1 MYVILINFSADIR
14 KLCLLKKMSNTV
26 KMIYIYMLGYEKN
39 EYWEGREMSES
50 DKRKR
55 VELILVMVLDV
66 LALMVSY
73 GAANYIRNGSFI
85 WKSQRVA
92 ESTVFLYILLVY
104 IVVSFFRNTKKDFF
118 ERGYLKE
125 LVDIIKETTGVLA
138 ILIITLFLL
147 KISTDFSRVVIVS
160 TYLMVIGLQYVL
172 RNGFKLYVKWRQEKN
187 FYTKRLVIL
196 TMMDKVPEI
205 MERLNLESMYDY
217 KLKGWILL
225 DAPDDMIEKEYYGA
239 QVMGNYF
246 SMYDCLTQRVVDEVY
261 INVPYRSGVHVGQV
275 IERYEDMG
283 LTVNLNVNIF
293 DIDLKYAKKEL
304 RSLGGMYAITFQQS
318 VVDMKMRVVK
328 RIMDIA
334 GALVGLVITGV
345 VTIFLAPVLLLE
357 SPGPLIF
364 SQTRVGLNGRKFKFY
379 KFRSMYKDA
388 EERKKELM
396 AKNQMSGLMFKMDD
410 DPRIT
415 KVGKF
420 IRKTSIDEL
429 PQFWNVLKGDMSLI
443 GTRPPTV
450 DEFEKYKTQYKR
462 RLSIRPGI
470 TGLWQATGRSDI
482 TDFEEVLKLDL
493 EYIDN
498 WSISLDIKIL
508 FMTVFGVLLRKGAK

>member
-1 MYVILINFSADIR
+1 
-14 KLCLLKKMSNTV
+14 
-26 KMIYIYMLGYEKN
+26 
-39 EYWEGREMSES
+39 MSENE
-50 DKRKR
+50 KRKR
-55 VELILVMVLDV
+55 MERVAVTVLDV
-66 LALMVSY
+66 LAIFMSYMVALY
-73 GAANYIRNGSFI
+73 VRNGSLL
-85 WKSQRVA
+85 WNNQRI
-92 ESTVFLYILLVY
+92 SWFSVFEYILLVY
-104 IVVSFFRNTKKDFF
+104 LLVSFFRNTKKDFF
-118 ERGYLKE
+118 ERGYMKE
-125 LVDIIKETTGVLA
+125 LVDIIKETTCVLA
-138 ILIITLFLL
+138 ILVMTMFLF
-147 KISTDFSRVVIVS
+147 KISADFSRIIIVN
-160 TYLMVIGLQYVL
+160 TYLGVILLEYLFRSVFKQYIQY
-172 RNGFKLYVKWRQEKN
+172 KHKKD
-187 FYTKRLVIL
+187 FYTKRLVVL
-196 TMMDKVPEI
+196 TMSDKVPELL
-205 MERLNLESMYDY
+205 ERLNFETMYEY
-217 KLKGWILL
+217 KMKGWILL
-225 DAPDDMIEKEYYGA
+225 DASEDMIEKDFYGY
-239 QVMGNYF
+239 QVMGNYD
-246 SMYDCLTQRVVDEVY
+246 SMYDCLTQRVVDDIY
-261 INVPYRSGVHVGQV
+261 INIPYGTGVHVGKA
-275 IERYEDMG
+275 IEQYEDMG
-283 LTVNLNVNIF
+283 ITVNLNVNIF
-293 DIDLKYAKKEL
+293 DMDLRCAKKEL
-304 RSLGGMYAITFQQS
+304 RSFGGVYAITFQQS

-345 VTIFLAPVLLLE
+345 VMIFLAPVLLLE